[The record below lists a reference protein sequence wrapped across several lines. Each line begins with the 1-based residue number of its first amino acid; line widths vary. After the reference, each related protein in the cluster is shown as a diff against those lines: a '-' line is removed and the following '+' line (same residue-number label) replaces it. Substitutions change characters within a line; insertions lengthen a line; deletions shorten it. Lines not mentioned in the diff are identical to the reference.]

1 MSANRVI
8 VGMSGGVDSS
18 VSASLLIEQGYD
30 VVGLFM
36 KNWEEDDGT
45 DYCTAAE
52 DLADAQSVCD
62 HLGINLKT
70 VNFAT
75 EYWDRVFEEFLD
87 ELKKGRT
94 PNPDILCNREIKF
107 REFLSWSEKLGG
119 DLIATGHYA
128 NTRVDENGARLLRGL
143 DKNKDQSY
151 FLYQVPGAALT
162 KTLFP
167 IGAIEK
173 TEVRERAQ
181 ALGLSN
187 HSKKDSTGICFI
199 GERRF
204 REFLKRY
211 LPPNPGEMHTAA
223 GESVGQHH
231 GLMYYTIGQRHGLG
245 IGGPGEAWYVAGKDI
260 EKNILTVVQGH
271 DHPALMS
278 SGLSARELYWI
289 HRDDGRREP
298 RRCTVKTRYRQHDV
312 ACSLTWSSDGSL
324 DVVFDE
330 PQRAVTPGQSVVF
343 YDNEICLGGGIIDVA
358 VAAYPES
365 TASAA

>member
-1 MSANRVI
+1 MCAERVI

-52 DLADAQSVCD
+52 DLADAESVCD
-62 HLGINLKT
+62 RLGVPLKT

-107 REFLSWSEKLGG
+107 REFLSWSKQLGG

-128 NTRVDENGARLLRGL
+128 RTRLDDGGARLLRGH
-143 DKNKDQSY
+143 DVNKDQSY
-151 FLYQVPGAALT
+151 FLYQVPGAALS

-167 IGAIEK
+167 VGAIEK
-173 TEVRERAQ
+173 TEVRDRAA
-181 ALGLSN
+181 ALGLDN
-187 HSKKDSTGICFI
+187 HAKKDSTGICFI

-211 LPPNPGEMHTAA
+211 LPPNPGIMRTVE
-223 GESVGQHH
+223 GEDVGEHH

-245 IGGPGEAWYVAGKDI
+245 IGGPGEPWYVAA
-260 EKNILTVVQGH
+260 KNVADNVLTVVQGH

-278 SGLSARELYWI
+278 SGLNARELYWI
-289 HRDDGRREP
+289 HNDDGRREP
-298 RRCTVKTRYRQHDV
+298 RRCTVKTRYRQQDV
-312 ACSLTWSSDGSL
+312 PCSLQWTADGALNVS
-324 DVVFDE
+324 FDE

-343 YDNEICLGGGIIDVA
+343 YDKEVCLGGGIIENA
-358 VAAYPES
+358 VAAFPES
-365 TASAA
+365 TADAA